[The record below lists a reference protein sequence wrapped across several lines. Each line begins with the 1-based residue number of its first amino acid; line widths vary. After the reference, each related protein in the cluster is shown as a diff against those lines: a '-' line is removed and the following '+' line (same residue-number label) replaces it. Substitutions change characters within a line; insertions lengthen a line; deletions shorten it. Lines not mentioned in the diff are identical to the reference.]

1 MPGRAS
7 RRASLPAAEDPILC
21 DAGVAW
27 SKHNEL
33 GTSGQEAELPRQRRL
48 AHGKRAILRARRCRI
63 FTGDPPPSA
72 ERSSD
77 ILPRCPP
84 CMDVPQVASASNVAE
99 VPATLLPTTFQARPV
114 LHFGRPKTLGASRA
128 ERIRPRKTLKHRPFP
143 QGYRMILVGMPE
155 AAAAV
160 GLGREGRSG
169 FVLSDHRRTARPASA
184 AVDDEMFR
192 PVSPGATRL
201 ERANSF
207 QFRFGEPAR
216 RMQRL
221 LGVPLATAGRLPT
234 VRRTAVGRTCVG
246 AASSIQ
252 KRSPDADVAGFFDTM
267 RARRR

>member
-7 RRASLPAAEDPILC
+7 RRASLPAAADPILC

-48 AHGKRAILRARRCRI
+48 AHGKRAILRAIHRL
-63 FTGDPPPSA
+63 PPSA
-72 ERSSD
+72 PPTSCLAAPPVWMSPRLQAPHMSSK
-77 ILPRCPP
+77 C
-84 CMDVPQVASASNVAE
+84 A
-99 VPATLLPTTFQARPV
+99 ATLLPATFQARPV

-192 PVSPGATRL
+192 PVSPGAIRL

-216 RMQRL
+216 RKQL
-221 LGVPLATAGRLPT
+221 LLEMPLATAGRLPI
-234 VRRTAVGRTCVG
+234 A
-246 AASSIQ
+246 
-252 KRSPDADVAGFFDTM
+252 
-267 RARRR
+267 